1 MDAAPNVDP
10 RVLLSFSLC
19 RLQDSSN
26 AFVFSLLRG
35 KPDIWD
41 GPTPPPPSCRGKKKR
56 KLTDRL
62 ILTHPWAPYPPLL

>member
-1 MDAAPNVDP
+1 MDAAPTVDP

-19 RLQDSSN
+19 RLQDSFN

-41 GPTPPPPSCRGKKKR
+41 GPTPPPLVRSRGKKKR

-62 ILTHPWAPYPPLL
+62 ILTHPFANPPLL